1 MAMSTPRPLTTTPRA
16 EPDDTGQ
23 DTPPFNVF
31 DHDCPSRP
39 VLAHLTGRWGALT
52 MAALRQGPVRFNTL
66 RRRIGDIS
74 DKMLAQALQS
84 LERDGFVDRQVL
96 AVLPHH
102 VEYRLTGLG
111 VETADKLHDLIE
123 HLERHMPDVLDAQ
136 QRHAQHGTPGQI

>member
-16 EPDDTGQ
+16 EPDDTGP
-23 DTPPFNVF
+23 DPPPFHVLH
-31 DHDCPSRP
+31 HDSPSP
-39 VLAHLTGRWGALT
+39 PGPAHLTGRWGALT

-74 DKMLAQALQS
+74 DKMLAQALQN

-102 VEYRLTGLG
+102 VEYRLTALG
-111 VETADKLHDLIE
+111 VETAARLHDLIE
-123 HLERHMPDVLDAQ
+123 HLERHMPDVMEAQ
-136 QRHAQHGTPGQI
+136 RRYAQDDTTP